1 MIRCLREIV
10 ADRGLFITFEGT
22 DGVGKTTQ
30 IRRLSADLT
39 KASYDVCLTR
49 EPGGTPISE
58 QIRDMLLNP
67 DHSEMAAT
75 TELLLYAAS
84 RAQHVSEVIKPALAA
99 GKIVI
104 SSRFADATVVYQGY
118 GRGLDLDRINHL
130 NRIATEGVRPDVTFV
145 LDLSVE
151 IGLQRVQ
158 SSRGGLDRLEREKI
172 EFHQRLR
179 EGYRTLAKQEPQRFK
194 IIDAQADPEQV
205 YAQIHAVIQPLLQK

>member
-1 MIRCLREIV
+1 M

-22 DGVGKTTQ
+22 DGTGKTTQ
-30 IRRLSADLT
+30 IQRLSADLRRDG
-39 KASYDVCLTR
+39 YDVCLTR
-49 EPGGTPISE
+49 EPGGTSISE

-84 RAQHVSEVIKPALAA
+84 RAQHVSEVIKPALKA

-118 GRGLDLDRINHL
+118 GRGLDLERINRL
-130 NRIATEGVRPDVTFV
+130 NRIATDGVMPDVTFV
-145 LDLSVE
+145 LDLPVE

-158 SSRGGLDRLEREKI
+158 KRRGGLDRLEKEKI
-172 EFHQRLR
+172 EFHRRLR
-179 EGYRTLAKQEPQRFK
+179 EGYQIIAKQEPQRLK
-194 IIDAQADPEQV
+194 IIDAQVSPEQV
-205 YAQIHAVIQPLLQK
+205 YAQIRQAIQPLLQQ

>member
-1 MIRCLREIV
+1 M

-22 DGVGKTTQ
+22 DGAGKTTQ
-30 IRRLSADLT
+30 IQRLSADLRQ
-39 KASYDVCLTR
+39 AGHDICLTR

-84 RAQHVSEVIKPALAA
+84 RAQHVSEVIKPALEA

-104 SSRFADATVVYQGY
+104 SSRFADAMVVYQGY
-118 GRGLDLDRINHL
+118 GRGLDLERINRL
-130 NRIATEGVRPDVTFV
+130 NRIATEGVTPDVTFV
-145 LDLSVE
+145 LDLPVE

-158 SSRGGLDRLEREKI
+158 KSRGGLDRLEREKI

-179 EGYRTLAKQEPQRFK
+179 DGYRALVQQEPQRLK
-194 IIDAQADPEQV
+194 IIDARATPDQV
-205 YAQIHAVIQPLLQK
+205 YVQIQEAVQPLLQR

>member
-1 MIRCLREIV
+1 M

-22 DGVGKTTQ
+22 DGAGKTTQ
-30 IRRLSADLT
+30 TQRLSADLRR
-39 KASYDVCLTR
+39 ASYDVCLTR

-84 RAQHVSEVIKPALAA
+84 RAQHVSEVIKPALEA
-99 GKIVI
+99 GKVVI

-118 GRGLDLDRINHL
+118 GRGLDLERIHRL
-130 NRIATEGVRPDVTFV
+130 NRIATDGITPDVTFV
-145 LDLSVE
+145 LDLPVD

-158 SSRGGLDRLEREKI
+158 RSRGGLDRLEREKI
-172 EFHQRLR
+172 EFHRQLR
-179 EGYRTLAKQEPQRFK
+179 EGYRALARQEPQRLK
-194 IIDAQADPEQV
+194 IIDAQVNPEQV
-205 YAQIHAVIQPLLQK
+205 YAQIQAAIGPLLQK

>member
-1 MIRCLREIV
+1 M
-10 ADRGLFITFEGT
+10 ADRGLFFTFEGT
-22 DGVGKTTQ
+22 DGAGKTTQ
-30 IRRLSADLT
+30 IQRLSADLS
-39 KASYDVCLTR
+39 KANYDVCLTR

-67 DHSEMAAT
+67 DNSEMVDT

-84 RAQHVSEVIKPALAA
+84 RAQHVSEVIKPALEA

-118 GRGLDLDRINHL
+118 GRGLDLNRINHL
-130 NRIATEGVRPDVTFV
+130 NQIATDGVRPAVTFV
-145 LDLSVE
+145 LDLPIE

-179 EGYRTLAKQEPQRFK
+179 EGYQTLARQEPHRLK
-194 IIDAQADPEQV
+194 IIDALLSPDQV
-205 YAQIHAVIQPLLQK
+205 YTQIQAIVQSLLQK

>member
-1 MIRCLREIV
+1 M

-22 DGVGKTTQ
+22 DGAGKTTQ
-30 IRRLSADLT
+30 IQRLSAELGQ
-39 KASYDVCLTR
+39 AGYDICLTR

-84 RAQHVSEVIKPALAA
+84 RAQHVSEVIKPALEA

-104 SSRFADATVVYQGY
+104 SSRFADAMVVYQGY
-118 GRGLDLDRINHL
+118 GRGLDLERINRL
-130 NRIATEGVRPDVTFV
+130 NRIATEGVTPDVTFV
-145 LDLSVE
+145 LDLPVE

-158 SSRGGLDRLEREKI
+158 KSRGGLDRLEREKI
-172 EFHQRLR
+172 DFHQRLR
-179 EGYRTLAKQEPQRFK
+179 DGYRALAQQEPQRLK
-194 IIDAQADPEQV
+194 IVDAQASPEKV
-205 YAQIHAVIQPLLQK
+205 YAQIMAAIQSLLQK

>member
-1 MIRCLREIV
+1 M

-22 DGVGKTTQ
+22 DGAGKTTQ
-30 IRRLSADLT
+30 IQRLSAALGQ
-39 KASYDVCLTR
+39 AGYDICLTR

-84 RAQHVSEVIKPALAA
+84 RAQHVSEVIKPALEA

-104 SSRFADATVVYQGY
+104 SSRFADAMVVYQGY
-118 GRGLDLDRINHL
+118 GRGLDLERINRL
-130 NRIATEGVRPDVTFV
+130 NRIATEGVTPDVTFV

-158 SSRGGLDRLEREKI
+158 KSRGGLDRLEREKI
-172 EFHQRLR
+172 DFHQRLR
-179 EGYRTLAKQEPQRFK
+179 DGYRALAQQEPQRLK
-194 IIDAQADPEQV
+194 IVDAQASPEKV
-205 YAQIHAVIQPLLQK
+205 YAQIMAAIQSLLQK

>member
-1 MIRCLREIV
+1 M

-22 DGVGKTTQ
+22 DGAGKTTQ
-30 IRRLSADLT
+30 IQHLTADLRQT
-39 KASYDVCLTR
+39 GYDVYLTR

-84 RAQHVSEVIKPALAA
+84 RAQHVSEVIKPALEA

-118 GRGLDLDRINHL
+118 GRGLDLERINRL
-130 NRIATEGVRPDVTFV
+130 NRIATDGVTPDLTFV
-145 LDLSVE
+145 LDLPVE

-158 SSRGGLDRLEREKI
+158 NSRGGLDRLEREKI
-172 EFHQRLR
+172 EFHHRLR
-179 EGYRTLAKQEPQRFK
+179 EGYQIIARQEPERLK

-205 YAQIHAVIQPLLQK
+205 YVQIQKAIQPLLQQ